1 MSQIYQWTKEATD
14 PYSRGPY
21 ILVRRGKWKS
31 KVYSKEAGSVA
42 RESPIGKVTQ
52 VKTWRWHSKSSR
64 YLGRDHCWQRGQ
76 LIEWKA
82 LGWEQTVGK
91 GIHMGYMLKKAQRS
105 LVIILHWQ
113 PVCLGNV
120 FPNRGLMVALMSVS
134 SSMHMYLKNNIV
146 FYLFSFYC
154 FFKTLNAYFIIVAF
168 FIIKIAQAINV

>member
-1 MSQIYQWTKEATD
+1 MKHLLCSRQCSKCHRYVNEQKRQQIPTLADLTYSWGEANEQ
-14 PYSRGPY
+14 
-21 ILVRRGKWKS
+21 
-31 KVYSKEAGSVA
+31 VYSKEAGSVA
-42 RESPIGKVTQ
+42 RESPTRKVTQ

-76 LIEWKA
+76 LIKWKA

-134 SSMHMYLKNNIV
+134 SSMHMYLKI
-146 FYLFSFYC
+146 
-154 FFKTLNAYFIIVAF
+154 T
-168 FIIKIAQAINV
+168 